1 MNKEFLNATLLD
13 SNVHSLILLRKILQE
28 HKIKIRCTDFYSD
41 EDLSQ
46 YLNKAMYG
54 VPDVV
59 FINYQDIQA
68 TDFLLIRERIDDIR
82 YSSAIFVVYS
92 NELEESEIEKILISG
107 ANIFLK
113 LNDDYSKLKKMVSEI
128 ITMIWQYQTSGLNR
142 SNFIMKMG

>member
-13 SNVHSLILLRKILQE
+13 SNVQSLILLRKILQE
-28 HKIKIRCTDFYSD
+28 HRIKIRCTDFYSD

-46 YLNKAMYG
+46 YLNKTMYG

-59 FINYQDIQA
+59 FINYQDIKA

-92 NELEESEIEKILISG
+92 NDLEESEVENILISG

-113 LNDDYSKLKKMVSEI
+113 LSDDYSKLKKMVSEI

>member
-13 SNVHSLILLRKILQE
+13 SNVHSLILLKKILQE

-54 VPDVV
+54 APDVV

-82 YSSAIFVVYS
+82 YNASIFVVYS
-92 NELEESEIEKILISG
+92 NNLDDSEIENILISG

-113 LNDDYSKLKKMVSEI
+113 LIDDYGKLKKMISEI
-128 ITMIWQYQTSGLNR
+128 ITIIWQYQTSGLNR

>member
-92 NELEESEIEKILISG
+92 NELEESEIENILISG

>member
-13 SNVHSLILLRKILQE
+13 SNVHSLILIRKILQE

-92 NELEESEIEKILISG
+92 SGLEESEIENILISG

-113 LNDDYSKLKKMVSEI
+113 LSDDYSKLKKMVSEI

-142 SNFIMKMG
+142 SNFIMRMG

>member
-28 HKIKIRCTDFYSD
+28 HKIRIRCTDFYSD

-59 FINYQDIQA
+59 FINYQDIKT

-92 NELEESEIEKILISG
+92 NDLEDDEIENILISG

-113 LNDDYSKLKKMVSEI
+113 LSDDYGKLKKMVSEI

>member
-1 MNKEFLNATLLD
+1 MNKEFLNITLLD
-13 SNVHSLILLRKILQE
+13 SNVHSLILLKKIFQE
-28 HKIKIRCTDFYSD
+28 HRIKIRCTDFYND

-59 FINYQDIQA
+59 FINYQDIQN
-68 TDFLLIRERIDDIR
+68 TDFLLIKERIDDTR

-92 NELEESEIEKILISG
+92 NDLADTEIEDILVSG

-113 LNDDYSKLKKMVSEI
+113 LNEDFAKLKKTVSEI